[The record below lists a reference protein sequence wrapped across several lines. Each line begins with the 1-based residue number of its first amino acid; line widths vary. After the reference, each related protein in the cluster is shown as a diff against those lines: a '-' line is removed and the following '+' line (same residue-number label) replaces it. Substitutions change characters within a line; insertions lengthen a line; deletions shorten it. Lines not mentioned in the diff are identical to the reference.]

1 MNRLFARQRAKA
13 TRPSGEVDID
23 ALGTLVSAAY
33 EQAER
38 DRRRTDRS
46 IGLMVEELDELNRGL
61 ERLVEERTAALRE
74 REVELQA
81 QNLRFDAAINN
92 MPQALLMFD
101 SQARLVIC
109 NHRYIEMYGLSPDFV
124 RPGQDL
130 RDILRHRMAQ
140 GTFSGDPDEYAQNVS
155 AMIARG
161 ETSSMITELPDGRTI
176 SIVNRPMAN
185 GGWVATHED
194 ITERRKAE
202 HKIAHMARHDALTDL
217 PNRVLLR
224 ERLAEALAKDNNGK
238 RLAVFCLNLDN
249 FKNVNDTL
257 GHPIGDE
264 LLKCVAER
272 LRDCVHDSC
281 TVARIGGDEFAIILP
296 NLRQIDSAAI
306 LAQQMCEAI
315 RAPCDLS
322 GHVLLTDTSIGI
334 AVAPSD
340 GTEPDELLKN
350 ADLALNLAK
359 AGGHGTYRFF
369 EPGMDACIKERRALE
384 SDLCKALIGGEFIL
398 HYQPIL
404 NLADNCISC
413 CEALVRW
420 QHPERGLIAPADFI
434 PVAEEIGLI
443 VPLGEWVLR
452 KACADAANWPD
463 GVKVAVNLSPIQVGS
478 AKLVP
483 TVIGALASSGLPAN
497 RLELEITE
505 SVMMQNTEATLATL
519 HRLREL
525 GVKISMDD
533 FGTGFSALSYLIRFP
548 FDKLK
553 IDRCFI
559 NDLSHDDAL
568 TIVRAVTTMAASL
581 GMITTAEGVETAEQF
596 DQIRMLGCS
605 EVQGHYIGRPQPIET
620 VARLIAEYLPR
631 QAKTA

>member
-1 MNRLFARQRAKA
+1 MDRLFARQRAKA

-23 ALGTLVSAAY
+23 VLETLVAAAY

-46 IGLMVEELDELNRGL
+46 IRLMAEELDELNRGL
-61 ERLVEERTAALRE
+61 ERLVEERTTALRN
-74 REVELQA
+74 REAELQA

-92 MPQALLMFD
+92 MSQALLMFD
-101 SQARLVIC
+101 SEARLVIC
-109 NHRYIEMYGLSPDFV
+109 NQRYIEMYHLSPDV
-124 RPGQDL
+124 VLPGRPL
-130 RDILRHRMAQ
+130 REILRHRLAK
-140 GTFSGDPDEYAQNVS
+140 GTFSGDPDEYAKQVI

-194 ITERRKAE
+194 ITERRQAE
-202 HKIAHMARHDALTDL
+202 QKIAHMARHDALTDL

-224 ERLAEALAKDNNGK
+224 ERLAEALANHTDGK
-238 RLAVFCLNLDN
+238 WLAVFYLDLDN

-257 GHPIGDE
+257 GHQIGDE

-272 LRDCVHDSC
+272 LRGGVRDNS
-281 TVARIGGDEFAIILP
+281 TVARVGGDEFAIILP

-306 LAQQMCEAI
+306 LAQRMREAI
-315 RAPCDLS
+315 HAPCDLS
-322 GHVLLTDTSIGI
+322 GHTLLADTSIGI
-334 AVAPSD
+334 AVAPDD
-340 GTEPDELLKN
+340 GTEPDELLKK
-350 ADLALNLAK
+350 ADMALHRAK
-359 AGGHGTYRFF
+359 ADGRGTYRFF
-369 EPGMDACIKERRALE
+369 EPGMDATIKARRALE
-384 SDLCKALIGGEFIL
+384 SELCKALVESEFIL

-404 NLADNCISC
+404 NLADNRISC

-420 QHPERGLIAPADFI
+420 RHPERGLVEPADFI
-434 PVAEEIGLI
+434 PAMEEIGLI

-463 GVKVAVNLSPIQVGS
+463 DIKVAVNLSPIQVRS
-478 AKLVP
+478 AKLMP
-483 TVIGALASSGLPAN
+483 TVIGALASSGMPAS
-497 RLELEITE
+497 RLELEIVE
-505 SVMMQNTEATLATL
+505 SVMMQNTEATLTTL
-519 HRLREL
+519 HQLHEL

-559 NDLSHDDAL
+559 TDLSHDDAL
-568 TIVRAVTTMAASL
+568 TIVRAVTVMAKSL
-581 GMITTAEGVETAEQF
+581 GMITTAEGVETAEQLE
-596 DQIRMLGCS
+596 QVRMLGCS
-605 EVQGHYIGRPQPIET
+605 EVQGYYIGRPQSIES
-620 VARLIAEYLPR
+620 VCRLIAEYSPH